1 MDEITEVPV
10 TLVERVAALDIG
22 KASLTVC
29 VRVPHEDKP
38 GARRQEVRTYATLTP
53 ALLELR
59 DWLICQGVTLVVMEA
74 TSAYWK
80 PPFYLME
87 DDIGCWVVNA
97 RDVRNVP
104 GRPKTDCDAVWLCK
118 LAERGML
125 RASFIPSRPQRQL
138 RDLTRY
144 RRTLTQERTREKQRA
159 EKLLEDAQI
168 KLSSVIS
175 DIFGTSGRAML
186 DALIAGQRNPH
197 ELAALAYKN
206 MRAKTSVLQEA
217 LTGHF
222 TDHHAFMLGMMLARV
237 DALTNQISTLTAR
250 IGEAIAPC
258 AAQVAQL
265 DEIPGIG
272 ITAAQ
277 DILAEIGTGMSRFPT
292 PGHLVSWAKFAP
304 RARQSAG
311 RSKAATTGKGNP
323 WLGGTLGEAAAAA
336 ARTKTFLASRY
347 KRITRRRGRNR
358 AVVAT
363 GNSLLTIIWH
373 LLSDPDARFT
383 DLGPDWHDRL
393 APLRRKRQ
401 LIAELERLS
410 GEESHPRRRLTKAPN
425 RTPTRTNP
433 APLTLRRVLP
443 PARWGLSS

>member
-1 MDEITEVPV
+1 MDEITEEPGA
-10 TLVERVAALDIG
+10 LVERIAALDIG
-22 KASLTVC
+22 KATLTAC
-29 VRVPHEDKP
+29 LRVPHEDKP

-80 PPFYLME
+80 PPFYLLE
-87 DDIGCWVVNA
+87 DDIECWVVNA
-97 RDVRNVP
+97 RDVKNVP
-104 GRPKTDCDAVWLCK
+104 GRPKTDKLDSVWLAK

-159 EKLLEDAQI
+159 EKLPEDAQI

-175 DIFGTSGRAML
+175 DIFGASGRDML
-186 DALIAGQRNPH
+186 AALIGGQRNPH
-197 ELAALAYKN
+197 ELAGLARGS

-222 TDHHAFMLGMMLARV
+222 TDHHAFMLGMMLARI
-237 DALTNQISTLTAR
+237 DALTTQIDTLTTR
-250 IGEAIAPC
+250 IGEAIAPY
-258 AAQVAQL
+258 ARQVAQL

-272 ITAAQ
+272 VTAAQ
-277 DILAEIGTGMSRFPT
+277 DLLAETGTGMSRCPT

-304 RARQSAG
+304 KARQSAG
-311 RSKAATTGKGNP
+311 RSKAASTGKGNP
-323 WLGGTLGEAAAAA
+323 WLGGTLGEAATSA

-347 KRITRRRGRNR
+347 KRIARQR
-358 AVVAT
+358 ALVAV
-363 GNSLLTIIWH
+363 GNSILTIAWH
-373 LLSDPDARFT
+373 LLSDPAAHFT

-410 GEESHPRRRLTKAPN
+410 GKKVTFHDA
-425 RTPTRTNP
+425 
-433 APLTLRRVLP
+433 A
-443 PARWGLSS
+443 